1 MRWPSAKTHQ
11 WRRNDAIRET
21 ISPLWDQSAALRC
34 MRKLIF
40 SPNKACASR
49 ISVYCT
55 RCAMDENLQLLVAR
69 QWNRDYWSV
78 SLAADTRR
86 HGETRRRLH
95 PMNCIFDQLS
105 RISFPFTRLIKLI
118 RHGSCVT
125 IPFHKKQ
132 FNMFSI
138 FNNEICVWKKFKFC
152 TRSIIT
158 FLSIN

>member
-1 MRWPSAKTHQ
+1 MTDEAPSTTTRRWC
-11 WRRNDAIRET
+11 RNDGIRET

-55 RCAMDENLQLLVAR
+55 RCAMYENLQLLVAR
-69 QWNRDYWSV
+69 QWNRDYWSA
-78 SLAADTRR
+78 SLDTRR
-86 HGETRRRLH
+86 HDETRCRLH
-95 PMNCIFDQLS
+95 PMNCVFHQLS
-105 RISFPFTRLIKLI
+105 RISFPFPRLIKLI

-125 IPFHKKQ
+125 IPFYLKQ

-138 FNNEICVWKKFKFC
+138 FDNKIYIWKKFIF
-152 TRSIIT
+152 RARFIT
-158 FLSIN
+158 